1 MSAHISKLA
10 RAGLAGAVL
19 TTGLSAALVTST
31 GSPADAR
38 ACHVLADL
46 YHFEGAVT
54 GEHFRYCDPPGVEN
68 PLGVT
73 IERRVTS
80 TNWVVVAKGTGG
92 ASYQCAGTATRTYR
106 LKGTSRQITVPC
118 S

>member
-1 MSAHISKLA
+1 MSAHIIKFT

-19 TTGLSAALVTST
+19 TTGMSAALVTST

-38 ACHVLADL
+38 ACHVAAAL
-46 YHFEGAVT
+46 YQAEGAVH
-54 GEHFRYCDPPGVEN
+54 GDHFRYCDPPGAEH
-68 PLGVT
+68 PLGVV
-73 IERRVTS
+73 IERRVSS
-80 TNWVVVAKGTGG
+80 TNWVVVATGTGS
-92 ASYQCAGTATRTYR
+92 AFYKCTGTATRTYR